1 MPLVDAYMKY
11 TGGIKGGYKGSHRQG
26 WSEVYEF
33 SYDLSGRSPSPSLSI
48 TKPVDK
54 ASNMLYY
61 RYLQCRF
68 KDAVGQSG
76 VNDRTIE
83 EINLE
88 LCRMEGS
95 NNGGKAYGFAFIKY
109 RFKGCRILGYEISAG
124 GSSDDDAP
132 EEKLSIGFKKMFM
145 IHHRPNDPSMF
156 GWNFRENKKET
167 PPGDMTA
174 P

>member
-1 MPLVDAYMKY
+1 MPLVDAYMNY
-11 TGGIKGGYKGSHRQG
+11 TGGIKGGYKGSHHQG

-33 SYDLSGRSPSPSLSI
+33 SYNLGGGSPSLSI
-48 TKPVDK
+48 TKPADR

-88 LCRMEGS
+88 LCRMGDS
-95 NNGGKAYGFAFIKY
+95 NNGGKGNGFAFIKY
-109 RFKGCRILGYEISAG
+109 RFKGCRILHYEISRG
-124 GSSDDDAP
+124 DSDEDAP